1 MGWNRW
7 SGTLFELSLGLATAG
22 ALAGCSGSTT
32 VSSGATVPSTIDR
45 QLVINEILAL
55 NALSNTD
62 ENGKASPWI
71 EIYNPT
77 SQDISL
83 QGYGVTDDF
92 NQPHKSVLP
101 AGVSVAAGGY
111 LLLWCDSNPMA
122 GPKHVGI
129 TLFGPGA
136 SVGLSRPDGSFIER
150 LTYGAQTA
158 DLSASREPD
167 GSANWVTEWGISPGA
182 ANPTGSGQPIGAQ
195 AAGDPPEAVPAAAD
209 ISDQVLGYDQLPQ
222 FDLQISDSAMAT
234 LAGQS
239 SATQA
244 ATWVQATI
252 TFAGRTYGPIGID
265 LKGTSS
271 FEPLDKKP
279 AFRLSFDKY
288 AKNARFLGLEEILL
302 NNMVSDASMTHERLA
317 YWVGRQLGGMP
328 IERANNSWV
337 TLNGSPLGLY
347 LTLEEPK
354 DQMMERY
361 FSDAATGSV
370 FTINYADFTSAD
382 INNFQLQD
390 GPNDLTLINGLTSAL
405 AMSSAVDAMNAAQT
419 YVNMQEFT
427 LYWAYV
433 VLVGKWGGWPYAPV
447 GEAIGANTRIYCDPM
462 TKQIYFVPEGIDDAF
477 LTADYDFINEAK
489 SVLTKKCAA
498 DPSCFQQFSSQ
509 LNTILAQ
516 AQQLDWAGQLTHIT
530 TQIASYVPM
539 DTRKPYTD
547 ADVAMA
553 QQQAGFFIT
562 GRSADIAK
570 YLAPPQ

>member
-7 SGTLFELSLGLATAG
+7 SGTLFEFSLGLATAG

-101 AGVSVAAGGY
+101 AGVTVAAGGY

-167 GSANWVTEWGISPGA
+167 GSANWVTEWASRRAPPTRRG
-182 ANPTGSGQPIGAQ
+182 TGSRSGRR
-195 AAGDPPEAVPAAAD
+195 PPAIRPRRSRRRLTSAIRCWGTTSFRSSTSRSPTARWRRWPA
-209 ISDQVLGYDQLPQ
+209 SRRPPRRPPGCRRRSP
-222 FDLQISDSAMAT
+222 
-234 LAGQS
+234 
-239 SATQA
+239 
-244 ATWVQATI
+244 
-252 TFAGRTYGPIGID
+252 FAGRAYGPIGID

-317 YWVGRQLGGMP
+317 YWVGRQLGGC
-328 IERANNSWV
+328 R
-337 TLNGSPLGLY
+337 
-347 LTLEEPK
+347 
-354 DQMMERY
+354 
-361 FSDAATGSV
+361 
-370 FTINYADFTSAD
+370 
-382 INNFQLQD
+382 
-390 GPNDLTLINGLTSAL
+390 
-405 AMSSAVDAMNAAQT
+405 SSA
-419 YVNMQEFT
+419 
-427 LYWAYV
+427 
-433 VLVGKWGGWPYAPV
+433 P
-447 GEAIGANTRIYCDPM
+447 
-462 TKQIYFVPEGIDDAF
+462 
-477 LTADYDFINEAK
+477 
-489 SVLTKKCAA
+489 
-498 DPSCFQQFSSQ
+498 
-509 LNTILAQ
+509 
-516 AQQLDWAGQLTHIT
+516 T
-530 TQIASYVPM
+530 TP
-539 DTRKPYTD
+539 
-547 ADVAMA
+547 
-553 QQQAGFFIT
+553 G
-562 GRSADIAK
+562 
-570 YLAPPQ
+570 

>member
-1 MGWNRW
+1 MWRNGW
-7 SGTLFELSLGLATAG
+7 SETFFGLSFVLATAG
-22 ALAGCSGSTT
+22 AFAGCSGSTA
-32 VSSGATVPSTIDR
+32 VSSGATVASTIDR

-77 SQDISL
+77 GQDVSL
-83 QGYGVTDDF
+83 EGYGVTDDF

-101 AGVSVAAGGY
+101 AGVSVPAGGY
-111 LLLWCDSNPMA
+111 VLLWCDSNPMA

-129 TLFGPGA
+129 TLFAPGA

-150 LTYGAQTA
+150 LTYGAQTT

-182 ANPTGSGQPIGAQ
+182 ANPTGNGQPVGAQ
-195 AAGDPPEAVPAAAD
+195 ASGDPPEAVPAATD

-222 FDLQISDSAMAT
+222 FDLQVSDSAMAT
-234 LAGQS
+234 LASQS

-244 ATWVQATI
+244 ATWVPATI

-271 FEPLDKKP
+271 FEPIDKKP
-279 AFRLSFDKY
+279 AFRLNFNKY
-288 AKNARFLGLEEILL
+288 SKDAAFLGLKEILL
-302 NNMVSDASMTHERLA
+302 NNMVSDPSMTHERLS
-317 YWVGRQLGGMP
+317 YWLGRQLGGMP

-337 TLNGSPLGLY
+337 TLNGAPLGLY

-361 FSDAATGSV
+361 FPDAATGTV
-370 FTINYADFTSAD
+370 FTINYADFTAAD

-390 GPNDLTLINGLTSAL
+390 GPDDLTLINGLTSAL
-405 AMSSAVDAMNAAQT
+405 AMSSAVAAMNAAQT
-419 YVNMQEFT
+419 SVNMQEFT

-433 VLVGKWGGWPYAPV
+433 VLVGKWGGWPYAPT
-447 GEAIGANTRIYCDPM
+447 GETIGANTRIYCDPM
-462 TKQIYFVPEGIDDAF
+462 TKQIYFIPEGIDDAF
-477 LTADYDFINEAK
+477 LTADYDFINNAK
-489 SVLTKKCAA
+489 SVLTQKCAA
-498 DPSCFQQFSSQ
+498 DSSCFQQFSSQ
-509 LNTILAQ
+509 LSMILAK
-516 AQQLDWAGQLTHIT
+516 AQQLDWTDQLTHIT
-530 TQIASYVPM
+530 TQIAPYVPM

-547 ADVAMA
+547 ADVATY
-553 QQQAGFFIT
+553 QQQANFFMTSRSTYIT
-562 GRSADIAK
+562 K
-570 YLAPPQ
+570 YLVPPK